1 MKLIIDN
8 KLLYFKNI
16 ETLLVA
22 LMASTIPFKLNLGNV
37 TIIVSVLYALF
48 LLIKGKVP
56 LRNFRAFYF
65 LIPITLFLIA
75 VVSALMSKDITEG
88 ILQLDKLLLM
98 VLIPFVLSVFK
109 GRNINVL
116 KVFYT
121 FSIGVTVAT
130 TILLA
135 INLFKIIKGAPTR
148 QLFFFDF
155 TMLYDQHPVYFSITI
170 VLSIF
175 FLIHY
180 FLVKGS
186 KLLQLRLVYFFLA
199 IHLLGLIFCASKAV
213 IFCFFVLLLLYVLIN
228 KKKVSRKTLLLT
240 FGILLLGITSVIFVP
255 HIEERFSSGLVYNSK
270 DFTPT
275 VDLLKAKK
283 FTYEEK
289 SNISDLELRL
299 IFFKIGL
306 FHTIQDGKVLF
317 GYGLGDVQHYLD
329 YYYMSYNLAPN
340 WYEGF
345 NLHNQYL
352 QFLVTYGVFAFLL
365 FVFYLLYSL
374 DISIRTNNIIHLF
387 FMIMILFVF
396 IFEVY
401 LARNKGIVLLFFFNT
416 LFLTQ
421 KFRFE
426 DSHIRN

>member
-1 MKLIIDN
+1 M
-8 KLLYFKNI
+8 
-16 ETLLVA
+16 
-22 LMASTIPFKLNLGNV
+22 
-37 TIIVSVLYALF
+37 
-48 LLIKGKVP
+48 
-56 LRNFRAFYF
+56 
-65 LIPITLFLIA
+65 
-75 VVSALMSKDITEG
+75 
-88 ILQLDKLLLM
+88 
-98 VLIPFVLSVFK
+98 
-109 GRNINVL
+109 
-116 KVFYT
+116 
-121 FSIGVTVAT
+121 
-130 TILLA
+130 
-135 INLFKIIKGAPTR
+135 
-148 QLFFFDF
+148 
-155 TMLYDQHPVYFSITI
+155 
-170 VLSIF
+170 
-175 FLIHY
+175 
-180 FLVKGS
+180 
-186 KLLQLRLVYFFLA
+186 
-199 IHLLGLIFCASKAV
+199 
-213 IFCFFVLLLLYVLIN
+213 
-228 KKKVSRKTLLLT
+228 SRKTLLLT

-396 IFEVY
+396 IFEVFQY
-401 LARNKGIVLLFFFNT
+401 TFFNSKI
-416 LFLTQ
+416 Q
-421 KFRFE
+421 
-426 DSHIRN
+426 I